1 MDLKPSIPMQPTWK
15 KTLTLA
21 AWSLLFLFIAGVYT
35 PLLLKGGIIAD
46 DWGDIAQNLIC
57 NGFVECYRSWFPLF
71 SNRPLAPL
79 PITATTLLFG
89 LNISWYLIFN
99 TAIYL
104 VAIFTTAS
112 AIKQLLTPF
121 AKIVF
126 IVIAST
132 PIIAMPIVVS
142 PINQSTATLA
152 FLFWAL
158 SLLLLQS
165 YCIRKSLLLYI
176 AAYLLLIGSLLTYE
190 VMLPL
195 IVLTAALPFAIDA
208 KTLIKKPFQYLL
220 KYIAP
225 IILVLVG
232 VLLWQKVLA
241 VWIFSTVHS
250 RLAFDPNN
258 IAFFFLNWLNVFYIA
273 LPQLLLRSL
282 KRTDL
287 YGYAISIVLALT
299 FFVFWARQTISNIDI
314 RLPLEGK
321 LRTFLIFLLCFLASS
336 SIFILSGAYAEIGGN
351 DARALS
357 SAWICWALLIAG
369 VINFFSKKILALV
382 FAILMGTLTYISFG
396 VQRDNYIKSW
406 QLQTSIL
413 EDILG
418 KINSANVPPEATIV
432 GNVPGYLPNNFNNEI
447 VFTQPWDFGAALS
460 LYTNRKIAGG
470 AVLDTRASN
479 FSKPLQ
485 LSNGVLAIDRWWKTD
500 TTNLWFYDY
509 DPNLKSGTLKRIT
522 DIDSLKKLLVSL
534 GYLGEF
540 ESRSYVTTNSPINFA
555 NDWLDRNKY
564 ILSGW
569 GERESWGGIWSTQNR
584 ATIKLPIPENG
595 AKFIAFNVNA
605 FVNPAHLKQEVIVF
619 INGQQKGK
627 ALLNKFEGN
636 EIYIP
641 LTSVEN
647 AHLPITIDF
656 ELPDAASPK
665 SLNLGND
672 DRKLGIGLK
681 SATFH

>member
-1 MDLKPSIPMQPTWK
+1 MDLKPSMPMQTPWK
-15 KTLTLA
+15 KTPMLV
-21 AWSLLFLFIAGVYT
+21 AWPLLLLFIAGVYT

-57 NGFVECYRSWFPLF
+57 SGFFECYGSWFPLF

-99 TAIYL
+99 TAVYL
-104 VAIFTTAS
+104 LAIFTAAS
-112 AIKQLLTPF
+112 AIRQLLTPF

-126 IVIAST
+126 IVLAST
-132 PIIAMPIVVS
+132 PVIAMPIVVS

-165 YCIRKSLLLYI
+165 HCIKKSLL
-176 AAYLLLIGSLLTYE
+176 AYVASYVLLIASLLTYE
-190 VMLPL
+190 VVLPL
-195 IVLTAALPFAIDA
+195 FVLTATLPFVLDS
-208 KTLIKKPFQYLL
+208 KLLIEKPFRYLL
-220 KYIAP
+220 KYIVP
-225 IILVLVG
+225 IILVLG
-232 VLLWQKVLA
+232 GALLWQKVLA

-258 IAFFFLNWLNVFYIA
+258 IVHFFLNWLSVFYAA
-273 LPQLLLRSL
+273 LPQLLLKSL
-282 KRTDL
+282 KRIDL
-287 YGYAISIVLALT
+287 YGYVISIVLALA
-299 FFVFWARQTISNIDI
+299 FFVFWASQKISSIDV
-314 RLPLEGK
+314 RLPLKGK
-321 LRTFLIFLLCFLASS
+321 LITFLIFLLCFLTSS

-357 SAWICWALLIAG
+357 SAWFCLALLIASI
-369 VINFFSKKILALV
+369 INFFSKKILALV
-382 FAILMGTLTYISFG
+382 FAIFIGCVSYISFG

-413 EDILG
+413 EDALG
-418 KINSANVPPEATIV
+418 KINSASVPPGATII

-460 LYTNRKIAGG
+460 LYTNKKVAGG
-470 AVLDTRASN
+470 AVLDTRSSN

-500 TTNLWFYDY
+500 IANLWFYEY
-509 DPNLKSGTLKRIT
+509 NPNTKSGILKRIPNEE
-522 DIDSLKKLLVSL
+522 SLMKLLVSL

-555 NDWLDRNKY
+555 NDWLDQSKY
-564 ILSGW
+564 IISGW
-569 GERESWGGIWSTQNR
+569 GEREIWGGIWSTENR
-584 ATIKLPIPENG
+584 ATIKIPMPENG
-595 AKFIAFNVNA
+595 AKSITFSANA
-605 FVNPAHLKQEVIVF
+605 FVNKLHPKQEVIVS
-619 INGQQKGK
+619 INGQQRGK
-627 ALLNKFEGN
+627 ASLNKFEGN
-636 EIYIP
+636 EIFVP
-641 LTSVEN
+641 LPHVTN
-647 AHLPITIDF
+647 INLPITIDF
-656 ELPDAASPK
+656 EFPDAVSPK

>member
-1 MDLKPSIPMQPTWK
+1 MQPPWK
-15 KTLTLA
+15 KTLTLV
-21 AWSLLFLFIAGVYT
+21 AWPLLLLFLAGAYT

-57 NGFVECYRSWFPLF
+57 NGFFECYRSWFPLF

-104 VAIFTTAS
+104 FAIFTTAS
-112 AIKQLLTPF
+112 AIRQLLTPF

-126 IVIAST
+126 IVLAST

-165 YCIRKSLLLYI
+165 YCIRKNLVTYI
-176 AAYLLLIGSLLTYE
+176 ASYLLLIGSLFTYE

-195 IVLTAALPFAIDA
+195 IVLTAALPFILNT
-208 KTLIKKPFQYLL
+208 KTLIEKPFQYLL

-225 IILVLVG
+225 IVLVLG
-232 VLLWQKVLA
+232 AALLWQKVLA

-258 IAFFFLNWLNVFYIA
+258 IVYFFLNWLSVFYGA
-273 LPQLLLRSL
+273 LPEMLIKSL
-282 KRTDL
+282 KRIDL
-287 YGYAISIVLALT
+287 YGYVISIALALT
-299 FFVFWARQTISNIDI
+299 FFVFWVRSRTFSVDNQQ
-314 RLPLEGK
+314 PLKSK
-321 LRTFLIFLLCFLASS
+321 LRTFLTFLLCFLASS

-357 SAWICWALLIAG
+357 STWICCALLIASI
-369 VINFFSKKILALV
+369 INFFSKKILALV
-382 FAILMGTLTYISFG
+382 FAIFIGCLAYISFG
-396 VQRDNYIKSW
+396 VQRDNYIRSW
-406 QLQTSIL
+406 QLQISIL
-413 EDILG
+413 KDILG
-418 KINSANVPPEATIV
+418 KINSANVIAEATII

-460 LYTNRKIAGG
+460 LYTNKKITGG

-479 FSKPLQ
+479 FSKPLK
-485 LSNGVLAIDRWWKTD
+485 LSDGVLTIDRWWKTD

-509 DPNLKSGTLKRIT
+509 DPNTKSGSLKRIP

-540 ESRSYVTTNSPINFA
+540 ETRSYVTTNSPISFA
-555 NDWLDRNKY
+555 NDWLDRSKY

-595 AKFIAFNVNA
+595 AKSIKLSINAYVNA
-605 FVNPAHLKQEVIVF
+605 AHPKQELIIFV
-619 INGQQKGK
+619 NGQQKGK
-627 ALLNKFEGN
+627 VFLNKFEGN
-636 EIYIP
+636 EIYVP
-641 LTSVEN
+641 LTSVN
-647 AHLPITIDF
+647 NVHMPITIDF
-656 ELPDAASPK
+656 ELPDAVSPK

-681 SATFH
+681 SATYY

>member
-1 MDLKPSIPMQPTWK
+1 MDLKPSMPTQPPWK
-15 KTLTLA
+15 RTLTLV
-21 AWSLLFLFIAGVYT
+21 AWPLLLLLIVGAYT

-57 NGFVECYRSWFPLF
+57 SGFFECYRSWFPLF

-104 VAIFTTAS
+104 FAIFTTAS
-112 AIKQLLTPF
+112 AVKQLLTPF

-126 IVIAST
+126 IVLAST

-165 YCIRKSLLLYI
+165 YCIRKNLLAYI
-176 AAYLLLIGSLLTYE
+176 ASYLLLISSLLTYE

-195 IVLTAALPFAIDA
+195 IVLTAALPFALNA
-208 KTLIKKPFQYLL
+208 KTLTEKPFQYLL

-225 IILVLVG
+225 IILVLG
-232 VLLWQKVLA
+232 SALLWQKILA
-241 VWIFSTVHS
+241 VWIFLTVHS

-258 IAFFFLNWLNVFYIA
+258 IAYFFLNWLSVFYIA
-273 LPQLLLRSL
+273 LPQLLLKSL
-282 KRTDL
+282 KRIDL
-287 YGYAISIVLALT
+287 YGYAISIVLALN
-299 FFVFWARQTISNIDI
+299 FFAFWARQTISNIDI
-314 RLPLEGK
+314 WVPLGGK
-321 LRTFLIFLLCFLASS
+321 LRTFLIFLLCFFASS

-357 SAWICWALLIAG
+357 SSWICLALLIASI
-369 VINFFSKKILALV
+369 INLFSKKILALV
-382 FAILMGTLTYISFG
+382 FAIFISCLSYISFG
-396 VQRDNYIKSW
+396 VQRDNYIRSW

-418 KINSANVPPEATIV
+418 KINLASVPPGATII

-447 VFTQPWDFGAALS
+447 VFTQPWDFGAAIS
-460 LYTNRKIAGG
+460 LYTNKKIAGG

-485 LSNGVLAIDRWWKTD
+485 LSDGVLTIDRWWKTD
-500 TTNLWFYDY
+500 TANLWFYDY
-509 DPNLKSGTLKRIT
+509 DPNAKSGSLKRIP

-540 ESRSYVTTNSPINFA
+540 ESRSYITTNSPINFA
-555 NDWLDRNKY
+555 NDWLDRSKY
-564 ILSGW
+564 IISGW
-569 GERESWGGIWSTQNR
+569 GERETWGGIWSTQNR
-584 ATIKLPIPENG
+584 ATIKIPMPEKG
-595 AKFIAFNVNA
+595 AKSITFSINA
-605 FVNPAHLKQEVIVF
+605 FVNAAHPKQEVIVF

-627 ALLNKFEGN
+627 VLLNKFEGN
-636 EIYIP
+636 ELYIP
-641 LTSVEN
+641 LTGVDN
-647 AHLPITIDF
+647 ARLPITIDF
-656 ELPDAASPK
+656 EFPDAVSPK